1 MKTGG
6 RRKIS
11 PARSIA
17 LQVLRRVEAE
27 GAFSSLALNHA
38 LRRHATLSP
47 EDRALAT
54 ELTYGTLRW
63 RRRLDY
69 ALSAHSHRRLEKVE
83 PSLLRILRLS
93 AYQLMFLDTIPDWA
107 AVDQGT
113 EMATVMRGRRSKSL
127 RGSRRRGKPIQGI
140 AAGSRTCE
148 RASSLRRNDDNSC
161 DDGDSRAA

>member
-1 MKTGG
+1 MRTSR
-6 RRKIS
+6 RRKIT

-38 LRRHATLSP
+38 LRRNSGLSP
-47 EDRALAT
+47 KDRSLAT
-54 ELTYGTLRW
+54 ELIYGTLRW

-69 ALSAHSHRRLEKVE
+69 ALGAHSQRRLEKVE

-93 AYQLMFLDTIPDWA
+93 AYQLLFLDGIPDWA

-113 EMATVMRGRRSKSL
+113 QMAVVMRGRRAAGYVNGVL
-127 RGSRRRGKPIQGI
+127 RGLSGNRELLEWPDAEKDRSRP
-140 AAGSRTCE
+140 
-148 RASSLRRNDDNSC
+148 
-161 DDGDSRAA
+161 